1 MSESHPDT
9 PATGHGPAT
18 TESATYR
25 YHLLRAASER
35 FQRNIGALDADQLA
49 EAERQARQTLAL
61 EELVLAADEARDV
74 LIPDGQVQAALH
86 EVASRYDDEDEF
98 DADLARNGLDAAGLH
113 RALRRELTFD
123 AVMQRVAADH
133 APIAD
138 TDERL
143 FYELHRERFT
153 APEQRTARHILIT
166 INDDYSENTR
176 TAARARLEAIAE
188 KLRAGSKGG
197 GRSSDAVQRFA
208 RQARR
213 HSECPTALE
222 DGKLGTLIRGR
233 LYPAVD
239 AALFDLEEG
248 AVSAIVESP
257 VGFHL
262 VLCERIQP
270 GRALAFNQVRD
281 RIHTALE
288 QRRRREAQR
297 AWLAQLRER
306 RSAAA

>member
-1 MSESHPDT
+1 MTESHSHTDLT
-9 PATGHGPAT
+9 RQH
-18 TESATYR
+18 SARADSAEYR
-25 YHLLRAASER
+25 YHLLRAATER
-35 FQRNIGALDADQLA
+35 FQCNIARLDDAQRT
-49 EAERQARQTLAL
+49 EAEGQAQKTFEL
-61 EELVLAADEARDV
+61 EELVLSCDEARNV
-74 LIPDGQVQAALH
+74 LIPEQQVQQALQ
-86 EVASRYDDEDEF
+86 EVAGRYQDDDEF
-98 DADLARNGLDAAGLH
+98 DADLAGNGLDTAGLR
-113 RALRRELTFD
+113 RALRRELIFD
-123 AVMQRVAADH
+123 AVMQSVAAEH
-133 APIAD
+133 VPIAE

-143 FYELHRERFT
+143 FYELHRDRFEV
-153 APEQRTARHILIT
+153 PEQRTARHILIT
-166 INDDYSENTR
+166 VNDDYSENTR
-176 TAARARLEAIAE
+176 DAARARLDAIAD
-188 KLRAGSKGG
+188 KLRTGSNSRGG
-197 GRSSDAVQRFA
+197 SSDAVQRFA

-239 AALFDLEEG
+239 AALFALDEG
-248 AVSAIVESP
+248 AISGIVESP

-270 GRALAFNQVRD
+270 ARTLVFNQVRE

-297 AWLAQLRER
+297 AWLGQLRER